1 MIEANSNTN
10 HQDNTNEIQS
20 NITQRSNLWKF
31 MKKLNNEKA
40 KCNICSRIL
49 SRQNGATSGLR
60 KHLSHIHK
68 IEPFSTSLAH
78 NQLKSYQLSTEEKKK
93 LDSLI
98 IKCIVQDGRGFDD
111 MRRPGILE
119 VFNRLSP
126 CKKNKRMLCHFY

>member
-78 NQLKSYQLSTEEKKK
+78 NQLKSYQLSTEEKKN
-93 LDSLI
+93 LT
-98 IKCIVQDGRGFDD
+98 
-111 MRRPGILE
+111 
-119 VFNRLSP
+119 
-126 CKKNKRMLCHFY
+126 H